1 MNKHTI
7 IGFVLTGAIAM
18 ALSGCGQKPASS
30 GMTSQGSSGQ
40 NPVNSSVVPP
50 TPKPEVT
57 PTPTPVESKPIQ
69 AHIKAYYGDEQ
80 ATKLVE
86 KEVTIN
92 YPEDK
97 EKYTTALW
105 TLKKAPA
112 DSKLVPLA
120 DALGFKSAVLKDKKL
135 TLDITVSGEGR
146 LGAPGEAMLLQAIQK
161 TLFQFPEVDSIDILV
176 DGKPVESLMGHMD
189 LPHPMKRTK

>member
-1 MNKHTI
+1 MNKHII
-7 IGFVLTGAIAM
+7 IGFVVTGAIAM

-30 GMTSQGSSGQ
+30 GTTSQGSGSQ
-40 NPVNSSVVPP
+40 NPANNSVISPA
-50 TPKPEVT
+50 PKQDVT
-57 PTPTPVESKPIQ
+57 PATTPAQSKSIQ
-69 AHIKAYYGDEQ
+69 AQIKAYYGDEQ

-92 YPEDK
+92 YPEEK

-135 TLDITVSGEGR
+135 TLDITLSGEGR

-161 TLFQFPEVDSIDILV
+161 TLFQFPEVDAIDILV

-189 LPHPMKRTK
+189 LPHPMKRGQ